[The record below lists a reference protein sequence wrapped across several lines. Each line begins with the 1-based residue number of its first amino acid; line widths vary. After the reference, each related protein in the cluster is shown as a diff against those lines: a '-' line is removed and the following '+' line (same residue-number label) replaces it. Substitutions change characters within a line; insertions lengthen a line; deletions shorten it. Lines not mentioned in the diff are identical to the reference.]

1 MPLSA
6 AIRAY
11 LVPAPLR
18 AARTAPP
25 ASSLDAAPPAVATAQ
40 LAWARP
46 PPAKAPRE
54 AKGCCAPVKA
64 RPRPEPRRK
73 RQQRVAREQR
83 RQRLPERLAQHRS
96 RTESERGREPLPRTP
111 ARQRLQRP
119 CLRPPALRVAPR
131 GACTSLPFAP
141 ERARERGAR
150 LREQAFTPDAPSPSA
165 ATPKRALRSAGG
177 RQGVALLPLHCA
189 GQPRRACARRPPS
202 DQQDASVCGSVR
214 RFIILCCASQDS
226 ARRAAARGLSAATA
240 SSLPGGARRTRAA
253 SLPAAGSANGG
264 AKAPPR
270 ACDGTCNLLPRA
282 RSCLARVCSSR
293 ARPTREARVRGATT
307 PSMRPT
313 ALPGGGLRPPLA
325 RCSPPRGESSRTK
338 ARLPSQAPRGPRC
351 NSPSRDQATAPG
363 RWVRGRWAAVR
374 G

>member
-177 RQGVALLPLHCA
+177 RQGGALLPLHCA
-189 GQPRRACARRPPS
+189 GQPRRACARRAPS
-202 DQQDASVCGSVR
+202 DQQDASVCGGSSLLCVTGQRAARRCARSLRRHRVVSPGRRKKNKGCVPPRRWERERWGQGAAACVR
-214 RFIILCCASQDS
+214 RCVQP
-226 ARRAAARGLSAATA
+226 AAARAQ
-240 SSLPGGARRTRAA
+240 LPGAR
-253 SLPAAGSANGG
+253 LQ
-264 AKAPPR
+264 
-270 ACDGTCNLLPRA
+270 
-282 RSCLARVCSSR
+282 LARAPHARGSR
-293 ARPTREARVRGATT
+293 AWRDDSFYATHG
-307 PSMRPT
+307 P
-313 ALPGGGLRPPLA
+313 AGGGLRPPLA